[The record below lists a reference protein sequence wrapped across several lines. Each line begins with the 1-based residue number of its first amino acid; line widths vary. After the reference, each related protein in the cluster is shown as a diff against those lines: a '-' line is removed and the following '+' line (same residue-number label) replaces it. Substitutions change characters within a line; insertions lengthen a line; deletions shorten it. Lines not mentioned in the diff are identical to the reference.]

1 MRPNILYLHSHDTGR
16 YIQPYGH
23 AVPTPNLQ
31 HLAEEGV
38 LFRQAFCAGPTCSP
52 SRAGLLTGQSPHTAG
67 MIGLAHRGF
76 RLNDYGRHLIHTLR
90 PAGYYTAL
98 AGVQHVAA
106 EAETI
111 GYDAVLGQGD
121 RGQRRRETEHDAAEF
136 LHNPP
141 SQPFFLSVGFEETH
155 RVFPD
160 PGPEDEPAYCLPPA
174 PLPDEPETRYDMAA
188 FHTSARILDRRM
200 GVVLG
205 ALRDSGL
212 ADNTLVI
219 CTTDHGMAFPRLKC
233 NLQDSGIG
241 VMLIMRG
248 PGGFEGGRVVDS
260 LVSHVDI
267 FPTLCDLLDIKA
279 PAWLQGVSVMPLITR
294 EKQEVR
300 EELFSEVTYHAAY
313 EPMRCVRT
321 RRYKLIRRYD
331 ERLLPVL
338 PNCDNSPSKNL
349 LLAHGWAERRYDR
362 EELYDLIFD
371 PNETHNLAGDPDMQ
385 SVLADMRTRLDDWM
399 RRTDDPLL
407 QGFVPPPPGSRV
419 NDPDGLSPQEP
430 PMTGEEF
437 VALRR
442 ERDDA

>member
-1 MRPNILYLHSHDTGR
+1 
-16 YIQPYGH
+16 
-23 AVPTPNLQ
+23 
-31 HLAEEGV
+31 
-38 LFRQAFCAGPTCSP
+38 
-52 SRAGLLTGQSPHTAG
+52 
-67 MIGLAHRGF
+67 
-76 RLNDYGRHLIHTLR
+76 
-90 PAGYYTAL
+90 
-98 AGVQHVAA
+98 
-106 EAETI
+106 
-111 GYDAVLGQGD
+111 
-121 RGQRRRETEHDAAEF
+121 
-136 LHNPP
+136 
-141 SQPFFLSVGFEETH
+141 
-155 RVFPD
+155 
-160 PGPEDEPAYCLPPA
+160 
-174 PLPDEPETRYDMAA
+174 
-188 FHTSARILDRRM
+188 M